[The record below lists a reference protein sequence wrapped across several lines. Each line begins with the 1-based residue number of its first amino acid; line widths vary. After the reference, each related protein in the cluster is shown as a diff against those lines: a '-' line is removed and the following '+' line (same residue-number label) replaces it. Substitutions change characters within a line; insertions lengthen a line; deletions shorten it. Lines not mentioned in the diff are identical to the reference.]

1 MVEGDCMQI
10 GQTVKVIDA
19 FENEQLRRVVSFDF
33 RNVYV
38 CRDEEW
44 EAAKGESRQ
53 PISIGFPRNFVLGVV
68 NEGR

>member
-1 MVEGDCMQI
+1 MQI
-10 GQTVKVIDA
+10 GQIVKVLDA
-19 FENEQLRRVVSFDF
+19 FENEQDRRVVSFDP

-44 EAAKGESRQ
+44 KAARAENRP

-68 NEGR
+68 NERR

>member
-1 MVEGDCMQI
+1 VEGIPMQI
-10 GQTVKVIDA
+10 GQIVKVIDA
-19 FENEQLRRVVSFDF
+19 FENEQDRRIVSFDF

-44 EAAKGESRQ
+44 KAAQDENRL